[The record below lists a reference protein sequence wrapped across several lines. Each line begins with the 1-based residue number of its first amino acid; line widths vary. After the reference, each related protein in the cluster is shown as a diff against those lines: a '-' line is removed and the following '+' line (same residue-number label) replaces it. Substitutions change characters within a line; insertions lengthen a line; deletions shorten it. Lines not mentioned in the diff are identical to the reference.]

1 MQAGCDYYFIKDP
14 ETVFKL
20 IRVVNRSKD
29 GSFTAVDVEA
39 GAKKPPFPVKP
50 DACIPAGNFEELENP
65 PDDLIKLQHVNR
77 PGILHTL
84 RSRFYRDRIYTSIG
98 PILVALNPFKW
109 IGGIYDEEVKE
120 KYKSREY
127 NLSDQPHVFA
137 VAHDAYSD
145 LSLGK
150 DQSLIIR

>member
-1 MQAGCDYYFIKDP
+1 MEESDYYFIPDP

-20 IRVVNRSKD
+20 VHVASRNKD
-29 GSFTAVDVEA
+29 GTLTVVDVE
-39 GAKKPPFPVKP
+39 GTGKKPAFQVKKEN
-50 DACIPAGNFEELENP
+50 CIPAGSLQELEHP

-84 RSRFYRDRIYTSIG
+84 RSRFQHDRIYTSIG

-109 IGGIYDEEVKE
+109 IQGIYEEEVKE
-120 KYKSREY
+120 RYKSNEY
-127 NLSDQPHVFA
+127 NLSENPHVFA

-145 LSLGK
+145 LTFGK